1 MQRGA
6 GPGANWGDFGLIGFV
21 SARLSRSVNVSS
33 NIGIILDSN
42 PQSKEF
48 GIEKA
53 TLLDRSNEALFGVGF
68 DFPINKHFQPIAELK
83 SVRYWGSHT
92 ENAFPNNPVDF
103 LAGVKIYPRRWFG
116 LGAWYRMHLN
126 QQSESHFKPGADTN
140 VNISQVS
147 GVF

>member
-33 NIGIILDSN
+33 NFGIILASN

-53 TLLDRSNEALFGVGF
+53 TLLDRSNEALLGVGV
-68 DFPINKHFQPIAELK
+68 DFRINEHFQPIAELK
-83 SVRYWGSHT
+83 TVRYWGSRT
-92 ENAFPNNPVDF
+92 ETGFHNNHVD
-103 LAGVKIYPRRWFG
+103 LLP
-116 LGAWYRMHLN
+116 
-126 QQSESHFKPGADTN
+126 D
-140 VNISQVS
+140 
-147 GVF
+147 